1 MTQQLWCEPPNRSP
15 LESILCAWAGL
26 QAGRGGRWVM
36 SRGLPGDHHSKLDH
50 LGSKPQP
57 NISFCDCYAGSLHCP
72 KWTINGILH
81 PPETLFLLQGP
92 PSPGGSIRSS
102 GTHSELRPLPL
113 LAGSPPTLLYPVLH
127 LPSGFQVCLASGG
140 YHLQREVRLGC
151 LLPRLPPSQA
161 PLSYSSGQA
170 PYPSCPVPF
179 QQPCP
184 PSASRPKGG
193 DGSQMWPARV
203 PRRPCG
209 LP

>member
-81 PPETLFLLQGP
+81 PRETLFLLRGP
-92 PSPGGSIRSS
+92 PSPGGGASVHQAPTQNLDLSLS
-102 GTHSELRPLPL
+102 L
-113 LAGSPPTLLYPVLH
+113 LGP
-127 LPSGFQVCLASGG
+127 
-140 YHLQREVRLGC
+140 
-151 LLPRLPPSQA
+151 LPPSST
-161 PLSYSSGQA
+161 LFCT
-170 PYPSCPVPF
+170 YPP
-179 QQPCP
+179 
-184 PSASRPKGG
+184 ASRCVWPVGG
-193 DGSQMWPARV
+193 TICRGR
-203 PRRPCG
+203 
-209 LP
+209 